1 MTNCVLFSVVVAII
15 HVQQNLAERNGDVH
29 VETKDCFA
37 QNNVF
42 VVPTRHFVKIKPL
55 LRQLQEQPNQEKT
68 RLNDTHWQFKKLDN
82 K

>member
-1 MTNCVLFSVVVAII
+1 MLLSVVVAKIC
-15 HVQQNLAERNGDVH
+15 VPENLAERNRDVH
-29 VETKDCFA
+29 VETKDCGA

-42 VVPTRHFVKIKPL
+42 VVPRRHFLKIKPL
-55 LRQLQEQPNQEKT
+55 VQRLQEQPNQEKT

>member
-1 MTNCVLFSVVVAII
+1 MLFSVVVAKIR
-15 HVQQNLAERNGDVH
+15 VQENLAVRNGDVH

-42 VVPTRHFVKIKPL
+42 VVPRRHFVKIKPL
-55 LRQLQEQPNQEKT
+55 LRRLQERPNQEKT
-68 RLNDTHWQFKKLDN
+68 RLSDTHWQFKKLDN